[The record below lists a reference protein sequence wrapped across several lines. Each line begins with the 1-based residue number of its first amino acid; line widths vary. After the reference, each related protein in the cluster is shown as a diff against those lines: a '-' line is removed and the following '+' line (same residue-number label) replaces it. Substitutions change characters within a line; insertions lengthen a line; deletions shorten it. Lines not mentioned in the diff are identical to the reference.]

1 MRTLMGRWLL
11 AAAVALFVQLSES
24 ANAQG
29 RFAPELQVGDEVIT
43 RYQIDQRE
51 RFLTLLGA
59 SGNVRR
65 HAREQLIN
73 ETVQRIAAQEAG
85 VRVTPAQV
93 DADMEEFAARVNL
106 LVEDVM
112 AILEEAGIERESFRA
127 FIEAGVA
134 WRQLVRSQFGESV
147 RASISD
153 RQIRRALATTGTE
166 GGTRVLVSEIILPAG
181 DSKTAI
187 ASRKRAVRI
196 AALQDENEF
205 AAAAR
210 SYSIAA
216 SANRGGE
223 VDWQALDALPEI
235 IGDTVAAL
243 EIGKISRPLDY
254 EGNIAIFLLRDM
266 ESVQEGTNEALLVDY
281 ALLRLEGGAD
291 EAAEIARA
299 VDECDDLYRVARD
312 LPKDRLIRE
321 AVPTAALP
329 ADVRS
334 AVANLDDNE
343 ISTALVRD
351 GNVVVLMLCE
361 RRPTLKSNI
370 DFDIVGGRLL
380 NQRLNNTAAHYLA
393 ELRASTNVIDLTN

>member
-1 MRTLMGRWLL
+1 MGRWLL
-11 AAAVALFVQLSES
+11 AAAVALSVQLSDS
-24 ANAQG
+24 ASAQG
-29 RFAPELQVGDEVIT
+29 RFAPELQVGDQVIT

-93 DADMEEFAARVNL
+93 DADMEDFASRVNL

-166 GGTRVLVSEIILPAG
+166 GGIRVLVSEIILPAG
-181 DSKTAI
+181 DPNTAI

-196 AALQDENEF
+196 AALQDEGEF

-210 SYSIAA
+210 SYSIGA

-223 VDWQALDALPEI
+223 VDWQALDALPES
-235 IGDTVAAL
+235 IGNTISAL
-243 EIGKISRPLDY
+243 EVGKISSPMDY

-266 ESVQEGTNEALLVDY
+266 ERVQEGTKEALLVDY
-281 ALLRLEGGAD
+281 ALLRLEGGAG
-291 EAAEIARA
+291 EAAEIAKA

-312 LPKDRLIRE
+312 LPEDWLIRE
-321 AVPTAALP
+321 AVPTSELP
-329 ADVRS
+329 ADVRA
-334 AVANLDDNE
+334 AVAILDDNE

-351 GNVVVLMLCE
+351 GSVVVLMLCE

-370 DFDIVGGRLL
+370 DFDIAGGRIL